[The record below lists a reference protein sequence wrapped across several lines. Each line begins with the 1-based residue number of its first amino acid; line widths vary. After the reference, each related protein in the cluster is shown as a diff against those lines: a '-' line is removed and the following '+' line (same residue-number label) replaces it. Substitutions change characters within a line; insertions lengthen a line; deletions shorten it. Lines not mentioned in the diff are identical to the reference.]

1 MTAKLTSVPGYT
13 ADNIAVPQGYSDSEL
28 TKAGYTSTATGP
40 DGEVYDTMAKALA
53 ANPIFD
59 ARIMDQRKI
68 QKPRTLR

>member
-1 MTAKLTSVPGYT
+1 MTPVQGYT
-13 ADNIAVPQGYSDSEL
+13 AEDITLPQGFSDSEL
-28 TKAGYTSTATGP
+28 TKAGYSYTVTGP